1 MTEALSWRF
10 EEFCLTQKLFIVL
23 WSTLALKETD
33 MKKDHK
39 KQQQKPY
46 RQKIRR
52 L

>member
-10 EEFCLTQKLFIVL
+10 EEFCLTQKVFIAL
-23 WSTLALKETD
+23 WSTLPRKETD